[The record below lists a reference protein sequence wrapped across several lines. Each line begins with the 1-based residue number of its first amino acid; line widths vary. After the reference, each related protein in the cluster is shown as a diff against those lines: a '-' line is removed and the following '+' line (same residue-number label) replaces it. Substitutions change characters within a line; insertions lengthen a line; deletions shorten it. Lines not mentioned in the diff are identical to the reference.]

1 MAHLL
6 LLGVVLLEGRDVVRR
21 LLRLQRVL
29 HRHRG
34 RLVLRTRVLLL
45 LRACKN
51 ASKKHVKQA
60 QRRAFR
66 DTRL

>member
-29 HRHRG
+29 HRHGG
-34 RLVLRTRVLLL
+34 RLVLRARVLLL
-45 LRACKN
+45 LR
-51 ASKKHVKQA
+51 
-60 QRRAFR
+60 
-66 DTRL
+66 T